1 MVKIP
6 LPFVFILAGLI
17 NMEPEKFLVE
27 SVVAQLNLNAEV
39 KITNVLQHVGLLF
52 VLMSVLSIEVLAKEK
67 SFVHIIESDQN
78 LLIHLQVGVVSM
90 AMTSPLH
97 KVTGETI
104 TIFIKAR
111 IRVTVNFATEL
122 AEIEVTWK
130 SEAKSVQYF
139 RA

>member
-1 MVKIP
+1 
-6 LPFVFILAGLI
+6 
-17 NMEPEKFLVE
+17 
-27 SVVAQLNLNAEV
+27 
-39 KITNVLQHVGLLF
+39 
-52 VLMSVLSIEVLAKEK
+52 MSVLSIEVLAKEK

-78 LLIHLQVGVVSM
+78 LLIHLRVGVVSM
-90 AMTSPLH
+90 TMTSPLH

-111 IRVTVNFATEL
+111 IRVTVNFETEL
-122 AEIEVTWK
+122 AEIELTWK

>member
-1 MVKIP
+1 
-6 LPFVFILAGLI
+6 
-17 NMEPEKFLVE
+17 
-27 SVVAQLNLNAEV
+27 
-39 KITNVLQHVGLLF
+39 
-52 VLMSVLSIEVLAKEK
+52 MSVLSIEVLAKEK

-122 AEIEVTWK
+122 VEIEVTWK